1 MPFHIL
7 GTMPINMDNIEY
19 ISSSE
24 SDFDSN
30 SESRVMPITELAIQR
45 PQRRRLGINSI
56 FYHRPVAQALYEKWS
71 TETAVM
77 FASASAANGGS
88 KPKPPRKLQVRSQSS
103 SSDASPTPPL
113 QRTTSSRTNLL
124 TTFPYLPSA
133 ITTCAL
139 TACSILKSEPDSIH
153 ACQHDV
159 EKLPR
164 ASGLYTYE

>member
-24 SDFDSN
+24 SDFDSD

-103 SSDASPTPPL
+103 SSDASPT
-113 QRTTSSRTNLL
+113 
-124 TTFPYLPSA
+124 LP
-133 ITTCAL
+133 CNGR
-139 TACSILKSEPDSIH
+139 
-153 ACQHDV
+153 
-159 EKLPR
+159 LPR
-164 ASGLYTYE
+164 VQTYSRRFRTYLALSQRVLSLRVRF